1 MSEPDIGPLSRRGI
15 ELLDD
20 DTTDWRPHQRAIEI
34 LEQAVAAGEPEA
46 ARLLARGYLERGQ
59 LVEAHELLAPLVA
72 DGRIELAGVLAD
84 VLADLGLTADAE
96 HAYRLATSGDDGEAM
111 NNYALFLAD
120 QDRPAEAV
128 AMFER
133 AIAVGDRAAPANLAR
148 TYLHDLHDI
157 AAAQEVAMR
166 HLGADAPTT
175 YCVLAEVYA
184 ELGRLDEA
192 EQLLRTAVELG
203 APQGHIDYA
212 SFLCQRRS
220 DATSAER
227 EYRLAGQL
235 HEPSWGYHLGAF
247 LLENGEDDEAAQ
259 VLELAAYW
267 GDLDARRL
275 LDTEFDLVTEPV

>member
-1 MSEPDIGPLSRRGI
+1 MSEPDLGPLSRRGT

-20 DTTDWRPHQRAIEI
+20 GTTDWRPHQRAIEI

-46 ARLLARGYLERGQ
+46 ARLLARGYLERGR

-84 VLADLGLTADAE
+84 VLADLGLTDDAE
-96 HAYRLATSGDDGEAM
+96 HAYHVATSRDDSEAL
-111 NNYALFLAD
+111 NNFALFLAD
-120 QDRPAEAV
+120 QGRHVEAV

-133 AIAVGDRAAPANLAR
+133 AITAGDLAAPANLAR
-148 TYLHDLHDI
+148 SYLHDLHDI
-157 AAAQEVAMR
+157 AAAQAVAER

-175 YCVLAEVYA
+175 YCALAEVYA

-192 EQLLRTAVELG
+192 ERLLCTAVELG
-203 APQGHIDYA
+203 APQAHIDYA
-212 SFLCQRRS
+212 SFLLHRRS
-220 DATSAER
+220 DVTAAER

-235 HEPSWGYHLGAF
+235 HEPSWGSHLGAF
-247 LLENGEDDEAAQ
+247 LLEQGQDDEAAQ

-275 LDTEFDLVTEPV
+275 LDTEFEVVADPA